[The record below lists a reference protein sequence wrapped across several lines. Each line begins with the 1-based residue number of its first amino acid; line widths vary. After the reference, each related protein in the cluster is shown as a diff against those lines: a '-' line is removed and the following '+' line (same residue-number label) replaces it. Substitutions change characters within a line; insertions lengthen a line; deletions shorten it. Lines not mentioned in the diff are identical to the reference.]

1 MPLSY
6 STYTGDGS
14 TTSFAITFD
23 YLSETVVVGA
33 SPAGILVYLDEVK
46 QTSGYSL
53 VGNNIV
59 FSSAPG
65 ASVAINIVRST
76 PRGKSDRLVDYE
88 DSTTLTSALLDT
100 SALQLL
106 YIAQEAFEQ
115 SSFGGGATPT
125 YLPYSATLASWDAE
139 SQKISRVATPA
150 AGTDAANKAY
160 VDDGFLPFSTSADTY
175 DASRSSAN
183 KKIDGVEDPQG
194 NQQAATKKY
203 VDDVATWGIAGVPQ
217 SFKFTAD
224 GATNTFTLTDAPY
237 ADAAMLVVGLDGVL
251 QLPGDDYTTTG
262 GATNSTLNFVSYT
275 PASGQVI
282 NVLNI
287 GKARFLDSAAFGDD
301 TVATNMIQES
311 AVTTAKLADT
321 GVTSAKLADS
331 AVTTAK
337 LADNSITTLKLV
349 DSQVIASKI
358 GTDAVVERTIADN
371 SVDFARLKDTG
382 FMGVINNN
390 STAQFLRVQPT
401 TADLTAGVL
410 TASDITDFNSS
421 VTVQPI
427 SAFGPATGTVNMD
440 SNFLTN
446 LPDPT
451 AAQHA
456 ATKAYVDSA
465 LQSSMKGTLLTD
477 VTLASSSGTFTVE
490 GWFDDSK
497 YLYYEVYC
505 YNFRVD
511 DPYAFVGLRAKN
523 LAGNYENG
531 ASGYAFGGSGFSGG
545 GNLTTSR
552 NAVLTPNLLNS
563 TTTGLGYANFVLTLP
578 DNNSLVASYKSI
590 QSRGASRSTSS
601 VGNSSTNADSTGRWD
616 IANFVTGTTN
626 VISGLRFL
634 CIDSIGDTST
644 SGSLR
649 AGARV
654 LVYGYEGLS

>member
-23 YLSETVVVGA
+23 YLSETVVVGT

-53 VGNNIV
+53 VGSNIV

-65 ASVAINIVRST
+65 ASVDIRIVRST

-115 SSFGGGATPT
+115 SSSGGGATPT
-125 YLPYSATLASWDAE
+125 YLPYSTTLAAWDAE

-150 AGTDAANKAY
+150 TGTDAVNKTYA
-160 VDDGFLPFSTSADTY
+160 DDGFLPFSTSADTY

-224 GATNTFTLTDAPY
+224 GATNSFTLTSAPY
-237 ADAAMLVVGLDGVL
+237 AEAEMLVVGLDGVL
-251 QLPGDDYTTTG
+251 QLPTDDYTVTG

-275 PASGQVI
+275 PTSGQVI
-282 NVLNI
+282 NVLNF
-287 GKARFLDSAAFGDD
+287 GKARFLDSALLEDNSI
-301 TVATNMIQES
+301 ATSMLQDS
-311 AVTTAKLADT
+311 AVTAVKIADLGVTTAKLADQ
-321 GVTSAKLADS
+321 G
-331 AVTTAK
+331 VTTAK
-337 LADNSITTLKLV
+337 LADSNVTTAKIADTNVTTAKL
-349 DSQVIASKI
+349 A
-358 GTDAVVERTIADN
+358 TDAVTEAKIADD

-382 FMGVINNN
+382 FMGAANAN
-390 STAQFLRVQPT
+390 STAQVLRVNT
-401 TADLTAGVL
+401 GTANLTAGTL
-410 TASDITDFNSS
+410 AAADITDFNSS
-421 VTVQPI
+421 VTAQPI
-427 SAFGPATGTVNMD
+427 SAFAAAAGTVNMD

-456 ATKAYVDSA
+456 ATKAYVDASA
-465 LQSSMKGTLLTD
+465 QSAFKGTLITD
-477 VTLASSSGTFTVE
+477 TTLASASGTFEVS

-497 YLYYEVYC
+497 YLHYELVC
-505 YNFRVD
+505 MNFRVS
-511 DPYAFVGLRAKN
+511 DPSGFVGVLTADSSGSYANGSSAYKNYSSVFTVTTTTRSAICTPSLSNTTSTGQGYTNFVLRLPFNNSASAAYKS
-523 LAGNYENG
+523 LEVKGAGHSSSSGALPLFNGFSEWSIASQRQSTNTIQKVRFWCIDSVGDTG
-531 ASGYAFGGSGFSGG
+531 ASG
-545 GNLTTSR
+545 
-552 NAVLTPNLLNS
+552 
-563 TTTGLGYANFVLTLP
+563 
-578 DNNSLVASYKSI
+578 SI
-590 QSRGASRSTSS
+590 
-601 VGNSSTNADSTGRWD
+601 
-616 IANFVTGTTN
+616 
-626 VISGLRFL
+626 
-634 CIDSIGDTST
+634 
-644 SGSLR
+644 R

>member
-46 QTSGYSL
+46 QTSDYSL
-53 VGNNIV
+53 VGSDIV

-65 ASVAINIVRST
+65 ASVDIRIVRST

-115 SSFGGGATPT
+115 SSSGGSATPT
-125 YLPYSATLASWDAE
+125 YLPYSNTLAAWDAE

-150 AGTDAANKAY
+150 SGTDAVNKTYA
-160 VDDGFLPFSTSADTY
+160 DDGFLPFSTSADTY

-217 SFKFTAD
+217 SFKFTAS
-224 GATNTFTLTDAPY
+224 GATNSFTLTNAPY
-237 ADAAMLVVGLDGVL
+237 AEAEMLVVGLDGVL
-251 QLPGDDYTTTG
+251 QLPTDDYTVTG

-275 PASGQVI
+275 PTSGQVI
-282 NVLNI
+282 NVLNF
-287 GKARFLDSAAFGDD
+287 GKARFIDSALLEDNSITTSMLQD
-301 TVATNMIQES
+301 S
-311 AVTTAKLADT
+311 AVTTAKLADQ
-321 GVTSAKLADS
+321 GVTTAKLADQG
-331 AVTTAK
+331 VTNAK

-382 FMGVINNN
+382 FMGSANAN
-390 STAQFLRVQPT
+390 STAQVLRVNT
-401 TADLTAGVL
+401 GTADLTAGTL
-410 TASDITDFNSS
+410 AAADITDFNSS
-421 VTVQPI
+421 VTAQPI
-427 SAFGPATGTVNMD
+427 SAFAAAAGTVNMD

-451 AAQHA
+451 ADQHA
-456 ATKAYVDSA
+456 ATKAYVDASTQSA
-465 LQSSMKGTLLTD
+465 MRGTLLTD
-477 VTLASSSGTFTVE
+477 LTLGANAGNFDVT

-497 YLYYEVYC
+497 YLYYEVIGM
-505 YNFRVD
+505 NFQLTD
-511 DPYAFVGLRAKN
+511 NSAFIGVQRRRSDN
-523 LAGNYENG
+523 NSYIT
-531 ASGYAFGGSGFSGG
+531 SGYRTEGFNDAFSILSTHGILSSHMTSSTAFGNMVQFTMKLLANAANDGQEKFIEFTSHGRGTTGGTLALPGKCSSGLIVSGG
-545 GNLTTSR
+545 G
-552 NAVLTPNLLNS
+552 
-563 TTTGLGYANFVLTLP
+563 
-578 DNNSLVASYKSI
+578 
-590 QSRGASRSTSS
+590 QM
-601 VGNSSTNADSTGRWD
+601 TN
-616 IANFVTGTTN
+616 
-626 VISGLRFL
+626 GLRFR
-634 CIDSIGDTST
+634 CIDALSDTSA
-644 SGSLR
+644 SGSIR